1 MKLILRF
8 KSHWWYLLFL
18 CYHFL
23 CWLNSKGTIVN
34 GERNWDNFGLLFGV
48 WTFPMK
54 NDKILSL
61 FFQNLVRNVGN
72 VYCET
77 CICVV
82 INGREEFS
90 MKSQG
95 NITHAFLTSEQA
107 REFYRYLPKGL
118 LELKI
123 WMFCNW
129 EVFLSWSQ
137 PHLNL
142 PSVAY
147 HIETGHLICTAKCST
162 GLKWVRMILYY
173 YYCRFA
179 ALKMSLLGIVNILGD
194 CCACYCYQWFLYA
207 IS

>member
-1 MKLILRF
+1 MGKGAEIILDYCLEFGFFPWNMTKFCHVFFFRI
-8 KSHWWYLLFL
+8 
-18 CYHFL
+18 
-23 CWLNSKGTIVN
+23 WLETLGMFTLK
-34 GERNWDNFGLLFGV
+34 
-48 WTFPMK
+48 K
-54 NDKILSL
+54 
-61 FFQNLVRNVGN
+61 
-72 VYCET
+72 CET